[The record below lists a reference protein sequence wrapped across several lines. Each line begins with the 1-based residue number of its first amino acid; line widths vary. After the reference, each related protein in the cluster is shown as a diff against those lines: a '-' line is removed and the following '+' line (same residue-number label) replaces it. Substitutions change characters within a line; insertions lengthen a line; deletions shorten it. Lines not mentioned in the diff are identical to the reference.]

1 MTRGGRQFVDL
12 ASLDVLL
19 PVEKEDPAAGAQR
32 AKQPGGGA
40 GSSRSSSD
48 AQQGQHQQQQK
59 KQQHVPPEASGAS
72 VSVARALLPT
82 WLLHWLQ
89 FAAGCVRHNAPTCC
103 LTSAGPHSQ
112 VCEGVTVCT
121 EK

>member
-32 AKQPGGGA
+32 AKQAGGST
-40 GSSRSSSD
+40 GSSRNSSN
-48 AQQGQHQQQQK
+48 AQQAEQQQQ
-59 KQQHVPPEASGAS
+59 QHVVPVTSDAS

-82 WLLHWLQ
+82 GLLH
-89 FAAGCVRHNAPTCC
+89 
-103 LTSAGPHSQ
+103 
-112 VCEGVTVCT
+112 
-121 EK
+121 